1 MERELMSNNVNTI
14 MIDADDD
21 KGTGMY
27 IHFALRIC
35 ETKRKKKK
43 ENKNP
48 CKTSYTR

>member
-27 IHFALRIC
+27 IHYALRTY
-35 ETKRKKKK
+35 EPKRKKK